1 MNNRELFFKHQAQTS
16 PFPFAFEVAKA
27 EGAFLYGP
35 DGRKVLDL
43 ISGIAV
49 SNVGHRHPK
58 VVEAIKNQVD
68 KHMHLMVY
76 GELISG
82 APAQLAAKLAELLP
96 WKQQSSVYFVN
107 SGSEATEGAMKLA
120 KRYTKRTEII
130 ACNNAYHGS
139 TQGALSLMGNEVY
152 KEAFRPL
159 LPNVTHINHG
169 LITDL
174 NKISENTAAVFIEI
188 IQGEAGVHFAS
199 QEYWSALRKKCDESG
214 ALLVVDEIQTGFGR
228 TGNFFSFEHYG
239 LIPDII
245 LMAKGMG
252 GGMPIGAFA
261 APNYIMSALM
271 HDPILGHITTFGGH
285 PVSCAAS
292 LETLNVIQEENL
304 CEAAVLKGEL
314 FKQEFSKYSKAEVRG
329 IGLMIAIQLSNFE
342 QVQKVIAQCFE
353 QNIFTDWFLFCDSA
367 LRVAPPLNIS
377 ENDLINAAKILGEE
391 VNRFIN
397 FKES

>member
-1 MNNRELFFKHQAQTS
+1 MNNRELFFKYQAQTS

-27 EGAFLYGP
+27 EGAFLFGE
-35 DGRKVLDL
+35 DGRKVFDL

-82 APAQLAAKLAELLP
+82 APAQLAAKLAEVLP
-96 WKQQSSVYFVN
+96 WKEQSSIYFVN

-120 KRYTKRTEII
+120 KRFTKRTEII
-130 ACNNAYHGS
+130 ACHNAYHGS
-139 TQGALSLMGNEVY
+139 TQGALSLMGNEMY

-159 LPNVTHINHG
+159 LPGVKHIQHG
-169 LITDL
+169 DFEDL
-174 NKISENTAAVFIEI
+174 NKINENTAALFIEI
-188 IQGEAGVHFAS
+188 IQGEAGVRFAT
-199 QEYWSALRKKCDESG
+199 QEYWTALRKKCDDTG
-214 ALLVVDEIQTGFGR
+214 TLLIVDEIQTGFGR
-228 TGNFFSFEHYG
+228 TGKFFSFEHYG
-239 LIPDII
+239 LIPDVV

-261 APNYIMSALM
+261 APNYIMNTLS

-292 LETLNVIQEENL
+292 LATLNVILDEHL
-304 CEAAVLKGEL
+304 CQAADFKGNL
-314 FKQEFSKYSKAEVRG
+314 FKQELSKYANVEVRG
-329 IGLMIAIQLSNFE
+329 KGLLIAIQLNHFE
-342 QVQKVIAQCFE
+342 QVQKIILQCFE

-367 LRVAPPLNIS
+367 LRVAPPLNIMD
-377 ENDLINAAKILGEE
+377 EDLIIAAKKMGEIIGKQ
-391 VNRFIN
+391 VVV
-397 FKES
+397 